1 MKNAIF
7 TILSLLLFA
16 LTAQAQAPQAFKYQ
30 TVVRDAAGQVLANQS
45 IRIGIDLSQN
55 NNFVY
60 SEDFEVTTNQFG
72 LVSLEIGRGT
82 PVGGSFDAVD
92 WSMPTSIRTLLDPT
106 GGNSL
111 QVMGTSELLSVPYAL
126 YAANGGGSDDDGDP
140 TNEIQTLTQTG
151 SDVTLSNGGGMITVN
166 DADADPLNE
175 IQTLTQ
181 TGAEVTLSNG
191 GGTISVDDADADP
204 ENEIELPTDAQAG
217 DLAYHDGTAWQRV
230 PKGKGGQMLTLTNS
244 GRPYWSGISTEGLL
258 ELELSNGEIIYAH
271 PVVNNT
277 SIGFNPAMTYQ
288 NLTGLEAIASSSVSQ
303 AIASD
308 FDGEGNTAAI
318 VGLYGDGD
326 YAAKLCYDLEADG
339 FDDWYLPAAAEMEQ
353 IYLKHSAAVGDGTFI
368 GPVRYWTSSPYSD
381 FSTGVTTISYGFN
394 TSGNISAANNGGKA
408 QVICVR
414 K

>member
-1 MKNAIF
+1 MKNTIF
-7 TILSLLLFA
+7 TILSLLLFVF
-16 LTAQAQAPQAFKYQ
+16 TAQAQAPKAFKYQ

-55 NNFVY
+55 NTFVY
-60 SEDFEVTTNQFG
+60 SEDFVVTTNQFG

-82 PVGGSFDAVD
+82 LVGGSFDAVD

-111 QVMGTSELLSVPYAL
+111 QVMGSSELLSVPYAL

-151 SDVTLSNGGGMITVN
+151 SEVTLSNGGGMITVN
-166 DADADPLNE
+166 DADADP
-175 IQTLTQ
+175 
-181 TGAEVTLSNG
+181 
-191 GGTISVDDADADP
+191 
-204 ENEIELPTDAQAG
+204 ENEIELPADAQTG

-230 PKGKGGQMLTLTNS
+230 PKGKGGQMLTLTNT

-277 SIGFNPAMTYQ
+277 SIGFNPAMTYT

-326 YAAKLCYDLEADG
+326 YAAKLCYDLEAYG

-353 IYLKHSAAVGDGTFI
+353 IFLKHSAATGDGTFV
-368 GPVRYWTSSPYSD
+368 GPVNYSTSSTYSD
-381 FSTGVTTISYGFN
+381 FSTGVSTITYGFN
-394 TSGNISAANNGGKA
+394 TSGNITVANNGGKS